1 LTERY
6 QDWRTKSPARTD
18 VGKARAKEEEEVGG
32 TMMSAWE
39 FETLKDKGMSDG
51 NYRGVVDE
59 VSSFLAV

>member
-1 LTERY
+1 
-6 QDWRTKSPARTD
+6 